1 MKCCIM
7 WTGFYPTAMY
17 DISVLTNAFEAS
29 VTFFLFYHIVSGNVA
44 NELFLVGKGTT
55 TSSLVC

>member
-1 MKCCIM
+1 M